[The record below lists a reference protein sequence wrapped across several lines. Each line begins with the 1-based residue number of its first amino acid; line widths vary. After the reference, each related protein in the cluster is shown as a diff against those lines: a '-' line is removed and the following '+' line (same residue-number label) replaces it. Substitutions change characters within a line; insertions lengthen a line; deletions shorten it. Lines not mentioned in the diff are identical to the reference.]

1 VVLNLTVEGYV
12 RRRDFITVVAS
23 VAVVWPLGVRA
34 QTPQTPAGKIF
45 RLGILQPG
53 KPPEPLVDI
62 LRDRLTDLGYR
73 EGRNIAYEY
82 RWAEGKPDRFDEL
95 AKELVDLK
103 VDVITTL
110 STPAALAVQKATKTI
125 PVVFMGVGDPVGAG
139 VVPSLSHPGGNVTGI
154 SVLATELSG
163 KRLEIFKEIVPNAAP
178 VAMFWNDTNPG
189 MVLRARESQN
199 AADKL
204 DLNLQSIG
212 VHDLISF
219 DAAFATINSKQ
230 FNALLTLMDPFTREH
245 RQRIIDFAAKRRLPA
260 IFESREFAD
269 AGGLISYGP
278 NLPALQ
284 RRAADYVSMI
294 FKGAKPGDIPVEQ
307 PTKFELIIN
316 LKTAKELGL
325 TIPPTVLERADQL
338 IDN

>member
-1 VVLNLTVEGYV
+1 V
-12 RRRDFITVVAS
+12 RRRDFITVVAG

-34 QTPQTPAGKIF
+34 QTPTGKIY

-53 KPPEPLVDI
+53 KPPEPLVDD
-62 LRDRLTDLGYR
+62 LRERLKELGYR

-82 RWAEGKPDRFDEL
+82 RWAEGIPDRLVEL

-110 STPAALAVQKATKTI
+110 ATPAALAAKNVTKTVPI
-125 PVVFMGVGDPVGAG
+125 VFMGVGDPIGAA

-154 SVLATELSG
+154 SVLGTELSG
-163 KRLEIFKEIVPNAAP
+163 KRLEILKEIVPNAAP

-189 MVLRARESQN
+189 MVLRAREAQN
-199 AADKL
+199 AADRL

-219 DAAFATINSKQ
+219 DSAFATINSKQ
-230 FNALLTLMDPFTREH
+230 FNALLTLVDPFTREH

-260 IFESREFAD
+260 IYEAREFVD
-269 AGGLISYGP
+269 AGGLVSYGP
-278 NLPALQ
+278 NLSALQ